1 MSLMIWLMI
10 ESILEIKITNL
21 YDVNNRIM
29 LWAGTIEDRLIIL
42 VKLPEVI
49 KVTTTIYFNLLEEVL
64 DH

>member
-21 YDVNNRIM
+21 YDVNNRVM